1 MYILPPNN
9 HQSTFNEKEQNMGIA
24 DLGNVLK
31 IFGGS
36 EISPEEQQA
45 LFEEVLL
52 MVLARASSSD
62 SSIQSIEVRS
72 IQDIVERETGNT
84 ITEQDV
90 RKAARTELYETT
102 PLDKYLGSTGGKL
115 ADRDRVAIVHLLA
128 EVIRSDTEV
137 SVLEIDFF
145 NMVAGALKT
154 TAAEV
159 AGLSA

>member
-1 MYILPPNN
+1 MYILPPSN

-31 IFGGS
+31 IFGGT

-62 SSIQSIEVRS
+62 SSIQRIEVKS

-84 ITEQDV
+84 ISEQDV
-90 RKAARTELYETT
+90 
-102 PLDKYLGSTGGKL
+102 
-115 ADRDRVAIVHLLA
+115 
-128 EVIRSDTEV
+128 
-137 SVLEIDFF
+137 
-145 NMVAGALKT
+145 
-154 TAAEV
+154 
-159 AGLSA
+159 

>member
-1 MYILPPNN
+1 
-9 HQSTFNEKEQNMGIA
+9 MGIA

-36 EISPEEQQA
+36 AISEEDQRS

-62 SSIQSIEVRS
+62 ASIQRIEVRT
-72 IQDIVERETGNT
+72 IQDIVERETGNA

-90 RKAARTELYETT
+90 RKAARTELYEST
-102 PLDKYLGSTGGKL
+102 PLDKYLASATKNL
-115 ADRDRVAIVHLLA
+115 KDADRIAIVGLLA
-128 EVIRSDTEV
+128 EVIKSDTEV

-145 NMVAGALKT
+145 DRVAGALRVT
-154 TAAEV
+154 PSEI
-159 AGLSA
+159 AGLKTD

>member
-1 MYILPPNN
+1 
-9 HQSTFNEKEQNMGIA
+9 MGIA

-36 EISPEEQQA
+36 DISEEEKQA
-45 LFEEVLL
+45 LFHEVLL

-62 SSIQSIEVRS
+62 SSIQRVEVKT
-72 IQDIVERETGNT
+72 IQRIIERETGG
-84 ITEQDV
+84 EVSDQDV

-102 PLDKYLGSTGGKL
+102 PLKKYLTSVSGKL
-115 ADRDRVAIVHLLA
+115 RDSDRVAVVRLLA

-145 NMVAGALKT
+145 DMVAHALNAT
-154 TAAEV
+154 PSEI
-159 AGLSA
+159 AGLTAT

>member
-1 MYILPPNN
+1 
-9 HQSTFNEKEQNMGIA
+9 MGIA

-36 EISPEEQQA
+36 EISEEEQRT

-62 SSIQSIEVRS
+62 SSIQRIEVRT
-72 IQDIVERETGNT
+72 IQDIVERETGNA

-90 RKAARTELYETT
+90 RKAARTELYEST
-102 PLDKYLGSTGGKL
+102 PLDKYLASATKNL
-115 ADRDRVAIVHLLA
+115 KDADRIAIVGLLA
-128 EVIRSDTEV
+128 EVIKSDTEV

-145 NMVAGALKT
+145 DRVAGALGAT
-154 TAAEV
+154 PSEI
-159 AGLSA
+159 AGLKTG